1 MDKIEKI
8 KTLLNK
14 KIERRPTFGTDPNEP
29 WSVRAGI
36 TEGSGS
42 LLDRYLNS
50 RGINPKFLSKYTRI
64 SHAKSSAF
72 QQWKRDHLVEDTEID
87 ESKTLQHTPVELR
100 QHAINKEKHMTKV
113 LHHNGLHKEESEQ
126 IDELAPETLASYVLK
141 TTSKDPKRAEPRKK
155 AMSKLA
161 KIMAKR
167 SFSEAKTIQ
176 GTALDKFRQAA
187 ADRARKHDD
196 IEREMKARHAAGKED
211 MKGSIDRLAKQLNK
225 EETINEVSSSEVQ
238 HHFDKWTNSEHA
250 PYNSDAGDDNKVHQS
265 ALRYL
270 RSTDVPKENH
280 EKLAMHIAHKFH
292 GSGIDEEA
300 EQIDEGIEVKKEYN
314 DKTEAEHGVYHNGK
328 KIGYIV
334 HHKPSGTHTAY
345 HSPQDDDDY
354 GQIDDFDSH
363 HDAVSQIRHSAGV
376 GVHEEV
382 EQIDEKNVPTS
393 PEKWARAKAAAKSKF
408 AVYPSAYANGW
419 ASKKYKAMGGG
430 WKSVKEEIDLVEK
443 NDSHT
448 HAAHYE
454 DPKTGEWT
462 GMNLLIAKDDDDAVR
477 QAHEKCKEGCR
488 LTKVERH
495 ITVKEE
501 VEQIDELKMSTV
513 KSYHKKRLTDFSY
526 TNKKP
531 GETSTKQRNARIKKV
546 SAGIDRSIDRQT
558 GYKPTSESAGISKT
572 KETKFHKKLD
582 TLVHNTFGKRK
593 DELKMKED
601 VFQDTQAATQT
612 AFDMGTQADDREP
625 TYSKKKEMSKSARMI
640 KSLYKKHKMVKEELY
655 DHEKEDKS
663 VASYG
668 KKPKV
673 EKQEVYD
680 DDQAAMVLS
689 GGKTLTGQT
698 RDTLEIDPVLRKPVK
713 PDNKQQINKQQ

>member
-1 MDKIEKI
+1 MDA
-8 KTLLNK
+8 K
-14 KIERRPTFGTDPNEP
+14 KLKLIVRGDKKPTFGTDPNEP

-36 TEGSGS
+36 TESERGE
-42 LLDRYLNS
+42 LHAYLKS
-50 RGINPKFLSKYTRI
+50 RGINPEFVSKDTKI
-64 SHAKSSAF
+64 SHAKSSEF
-72 QQWKRDHLVEDTEID
+72 HKWRRDHQFDDPINYVSTTVADRMKKQRAQTEEVDI
-87 ESKTLQHTPVELR
+87 EEGKTLQHTPVELR
-100 QHAINKEKHMTKV
+100 QHAIDKEKHMTKV

-155 AMSKLA
+155 AMGKLA

-211 MKGSIDRLAKQLNK
+211 MKGSIDRLAKHLNK

-300 EQIDEGIEVKKEYN
+300 EQIDE
-314 DKTEAEHGVYHNGK
+314 
-328 KIGYIV
+328 
-334 HHKPSGTHTAY
+334 
-345 HSPQDDDDY
+345 
-354 GQIDDFDSH
+354 
-363 HDAVSQIRHSAGV
+363 
-376 GVHEEV
+376 
-382 EQIDEKNVPTS
+382 KNVPTS

-430 WKSVKEEIDLVEK
+430 WKSVKEETDLAEK

-462 GMNLLIAKDDDDAVR
+462 GMNLLIAKDDDDAIR
-477 QAHEKCKEGCR
+477 QANEKCKEGCR

-501 VEQIDELKMSTV
+501 VEQIDELKKSTV
-513 KSYHKKRLTDFSY
+513 FSWLKQQPVVPE
-526 TNKKP
+526 KKP
-531 GETSTKQRNARIKKV
+531 GMSRKDHNKKIKTSSKSWNRAL
-546 SAGIDRSIDRQT
+546 DRLA
-558 GYKPTSESAGISKT
+558 GYKPTSESAGASKT
-572 KETKFHKKLD
+572 KETQFHKKLD
-582 TLVHNTFGKRK
+582 TLVHDTFGKRK

-612 AFDMGTQADDREP
+612 PFDMGTQADDREP
-625 TYSKKKEMSKSARMI
+625 TYSKRKEMSKSARMI

-663 VASYG
+663 VATYG
-668 KKPKV
+668 KKPKA
-673 EKQEVYD
+673 EKQEVYGD
-680 DDQAAMVLS
+680 DDTQAAMILK
-689 GGKTLTGQT
+689 GGTTLTGQT
-698 RDTLEIDPVLRKPVK
+698 RDTLEIDPVMRKPVR
-713 PDNKQQINKQQ
+713 PDNQISNKKTDK

>member
-1 MDKIEKI
+1 MDA
-8 KTLLNK
+8 K
-14 KIERRPTFGTDPNEP
+14 KLKLIVRGDKKPTFGTDPNEP

-36 TEGSGS
+36 TESERGE
-42 LLDRYLNS
+42 LHAYLKS
-50 RGINPKFLSKYTRI
+50 RGINPDFVSKDTKI
-64 SHAKSSAF
+64 SHAKSSEF
-72 QQWKRDHLVEDTEID
+72 HKWRRDHQFDDPINFVSTTVADRMKQQRAQTEEVEIE
-87 ESKTLQHTPVELR
+87 EGKTLQHTPVELR
-100 QHAINKEKHMTKV
+100 QHAIDKEKHMTKV

-167 SFSEAKTIQ
+167 SFSEEKKP
-176 GTALDKFRQAA
+176 TALEKFRAA
-187 ADRARKHDD
+187 AAEREKKHDEIQKKQSKD
-196 IEREMKARHAAGKED
+196 GSGMTAA
-211 MKGSIDRLAKQLNK
+211 IDRLEKHLNK
-225 EETINEVSSSEVQ
+225 EES
-238 HHFDKWTNSEHA
+238 
-250 PYNSDAGDDNKVHQS
+250 
-265 ALRYL
+265 
-270 RSTDVPKENH
+270 
-280 EKLAMHIAHKFH
+280 
-292 GSGIDEEA
+292 
-300 EQIDEGIEVKKEYN
+300 
-314 DKTEAEHGVYHNGK
+314 
-328 KIGYIV
+328 
-334 HHKPSGTHTAY
+334 
-345 HSPQDDDDY
+345 
-354 GQIDDFDSH
+354 
-363 HDAVSQIRHSAGV
+363 
-376 GVHEEV
+376 

-430 WKSVKEEIDLVEK
+430 WKSVKEEIDLAEK

-625 TYSKKKEMSKSARMI
+625 TYSKRKEMSKSARMI
-640 KSLYKKHKMVKEELY
+640 KSLYKKHKMVKEDLY

-663 VASYG
+663 VATYG
-668 KKPKV
+668 KKPKA
-673 EKQEVYD
+673 EKQEVYGD
-680 DDQAAMVLS
+680 DDTQAAMILK
-689 GGKTLTGQT
+689 GGTTLTGQT
-698 RDTLEIDPVLRKPVK
+698 RDTLEIDPVMRKPVR
-713 PDNKQQINKQQ
+713 PDNKISDKKTDK

>member
-1 MDKIEKI
+1 MNWHQKHWHLMFSKQPVKIQSV
-8 KTLLNK
+8 LNL
-14 KIERRPTFGTDPNEP
+14 
-29 WSVRAGI
+29 VR
-36 TEGSGS
+36 
-42 LLDRYLNS
+42 
-50 RGINPKFLSKYTRI
+50 
-64 SHAKSSAF
+64 
-72 QQWKRDHLVEDTEID
+72 
-87 ESKTLQHTPVELR
+87 
-100 QHAINKEKHMTKV
+100 
-113 LHHNGLHKEESEQ
+113 
-126 IDELAPETLASYVLK
+126 
-141 TTSKDPKRAEPRKK
+141 K

-167 SFSEAKTIQ
+167 SFSEEKKP
-176 GTALDKFRQAA
+176 TALEKFRAA
-187 ADRARKHDD
+187 AAEREKKHDEIQKKQSKD
-196 IEREMKARHAAGKED
+196 GSGMTAA
-211 MKGSIDRLAKQLNK
+211 IDRLAKHLNK

-300 EQIDEGIEVKKEYN
+300 EQIDE
-314 DKTEAEHGVYHNGK
+314 
-328 KIGYIV
+328 
-334 HHKPSGTHTAY
+334 
-345 HSPQDDDDY
+345 
-354 GQIDDFDSH
+354 
-363 HDAVSQIRHSAGV
+363 
-376 GVHEEV
+376 
-382 EQIDEKNVPTS
+382 KNVPTS

-430 WKSVKEEIDLVEK
+430 WKSVKEEIDLTEK

-462 GMNLLIAKDDDDAVR
+462 GMNLLIAKDDDDAIR
-477 QAHEKCKEGCR
+477 QANEKCKEGCR

-501 VEQIDELKMSTV
+501 VEQIDELKKSTV
-513 KSYHKKRLTDFSY
+513 FSWLKQQPVVPE
-526 TNKKP
+526 KKP
-531 GETSTKQRNARIKKV
+531 GMSRKDHNKKIKTSSKSWNRAL
-546 SAGIDRSIDRQT
+546 DRLA

-625 TYSKKKEMSKSARMI
+625 TYSKRKEMSKSARMI

-663 VASYG
+663 VATYG
-668 KKPKV
+668 KKPKA
-673 EKQEVYD
+673 EKQEVYGD
-680 DDQAAMVLS
+680 DDTQAAMILK
-689 GGKTLTGQT
+689 GGTTLTGQT
-698 RDTLEIDPVLRKPVK
+698 RDTLEIDPVMRKPVK
-713 PDNKQQINKQQ
+713 PDNQISDRKTDK

>member
-1 MDKIEKI
+1 MDA
-8 KTLLNK
+8 K
-14 KIERRPTFGTDPNEP
+14 KLKLIVRGDKKPTFGTDPNEP

-36 TEGSGS
+36 TESERGE
-42 LLDRYLNS
+42 LHAYLKS
-50 RGINPKFLSKYTRI
+50 RGINPDFVSKDTKI
-64 SHAKSSAF
+64 SHAKSSEF
-72 QQWKRDHLVEDTEID
+72 QKWRRDHQFDDPINFVSTTVADRMKKQRAQTE
-87 ESKTLQHTPVELR
+87 
-100 QHAINKEKHMTKV
+100 
-113 LHHNGLHKEESEQ
+113 
-126 IDELAPETLASYVLK
+126 ETVAEAKKPK
-141 TTSKDPKRAEPRKK
+141 TTSLE
-155 AMSKLA
+155 
-161 KIMAKR
+161 
-167 SFSEAKTIQ
+167 
-176 GTALDKFRQAA
+176 KFRKASA
-187 ADRARKHDD
+187 EREKKHDE
-196 IEREMKARHAAGKED
+196 IEKNQSKD
-211 MKGSIDRLAKQLNK
+211 GSGMTSAIDRLEKHLNK
-225 EETINEVSSSEVQ
+225 EETINEVSDSEVQ
-238 HHFDKWTNSEHA
+238 HHFDNWTNSEHA

-270 RSTDVPKENH
+270 RSTNVPKENH

-292 GSGIDEEA
+292 GSGIDEEVK
-300 EQIDEGIEVKKEYN
+300 QIDELKMSTVKS
-314 DKTEAEHGVYHNGK
+314 YHK
-328 KIGYIV
+328 KRLTDFSYANK
-334 HHKPSGTHTAY
+334 KPGETSTKPRNAR
-345 HSPQDDDDY
+345 
-354 GQIDDFDSH
+354 IKK
-363 HDAVSQIRHSAGV
+363 VSAGIDRSIDRQT
-376 GVHEEV
+376 GYKPTSEET

-430 WKSVKEEIDLVEK
+430 WKSVNEEVDITEK

-462 GMNLLIAKDDDDAVR
+462 GMNLLIAKDDDDAIR
-477 QAHEKCKEGCR
+477 QANEKCKEGCR

-501 VEQIDELKMSTV
+501 VEQIDELKKSTV
-513 KSYHKKRLTDFSY
+513 FSWLKQQPVVPE
-526 TNKKP
+526 KKP
-531 GETSTKQRNARIKKV
+531 GMTRKDFNKKIKTHSK
-546 SAGIDRSIDRQT
+546 SWNRALDRLA
-558 GYKPTSESAGISKT
+558 GYKPTSEAAGVSKT
-572 KETKFHKKLD
+572 KETQFHKKLD
-582 TLVHNTFGKRK
+582 TLVHDTFGKRK

-668 KKPKV
+668 KKPKIN
-673 EKQEVYD
+673 KQEVYSD
-680 DDQAAMVLS
+680 DDVEAAMVLK

-698 RDTLEIDPVLRKPVK
+698 RDTLEIDPVMRKSLK
-713 PDNKQQINKQQ
+713 PDNQLNNKKTDK

>member
-1 MDKIEKI
+1 MDAKKLKLIVRGDK
-8 KTLLNK
+8 KT
-14 KIERRPTFGTDPNEP
+14 TFGTDPNEP

-36 TEGSGS
+36 TESERS
-42 LLDRYLNS
+42 ELHAYLKS
-50 RGINPKFLSKYTRI
+50 RGINPDFVSKDTKI
-64 SHAKSSAF
+64 SHAKSSEF
-72 QQWKRDHLVEDTEID
+72 HKWRRDHQFDDPINYVSTTVADKMKRQRAQVEE
-87 ESKTLQHTPVELR
+87 V
-100 QHAINKEKHMTKV
+100 
-113 LHHNGLHKEESEQ
+113 EQ

-167 SFSEAKTIQ
+167 SFSEEKKPS
-176 GTALDKFRQAA
+176 ALEKFRKSS
-187 ADRARKHDD
+187 DEREKKHAD
-196 IEREMKARHAAGKED
+196 IEKEMKDRHAAGKED
-211 MKGSIDRLAKQLNK
+211 MKGSIDRLEKQLNK
-225 EETINEVSSSEVQ
+225 EETINEVSKSEVD
-238 HHFDKWTNSEHA
+238 HHFDQWTNSEHA

-270 RSTDVPKENH
+270 SSTNVPKEKH

-292 GSGIDEEA
+292 GSGIDEELK
-300 EQIDEGIEVKKEYN
+300 QII
-314 DKTEAEHGVYHNGK
+314 
-328 KIGYIV
+328 
-334 HHKPSGTHTAY
+334 
-345 HSPQDDDDY
+345 
-354 GQIDDFDSH
+354 
-363 HDAVSQIRHSAGV
+363 
-376 GVHEEV
+376 
-382 EQIDEKNVPTS
+382 EKNVPTS

-430 WKSVKEEIDLVEK
+430 WKSVNEEVVTEK

-462 GMNLLIAKDDDDAVR
+462 GMNLLVAKDDEDAIR
-477 QAHEKCKEGCR
+477 QANEKCKEGCR

-501 VEQIDELKMSTV
+501 AKQIDELKMSTV

-526 TNKKP
+526 SNKKP

-558 GYKPTSESAGISKT
+558 GYKPTSE
-572 KETKFHKKLD
+572 
-582 TLVHNTFGKRK
+582 
-593 DELKMKED
+593 D
-601 VFQDTQAATQT
+601 VYQDSQAATQT

-625 TYSKKKEMSKSARMI
+625 TYSKRKEMSKSARMI
-640 KSLYKKHKMVKEELY
+640 KSLYRKHKMVKEDLY

-663 VASYG
+663 VAAYG

-673 EKQEVYD
+673 DKQEVYSD
-680 DDQAAMVLS
+680 DDTQAAMILK
-689 GGKTLTGQT
+689 GGTTLTGQT
-698 RDTLEIDPVLRKPVK
+698 RDTLEIDPVMRKQTR
-713 PDNKQQINKQQ
+713 PDNKISDRKTDK

>member
-1 MDKIEKI
+1 MDKVDKI

-36 TEGSGS
+36 TESSGG

-72 QQWKRDHLVEDTEID
+72 QQWKKDHMYEEVGVD
-87 ESKTLQHTPVELR
+87 ESKTLQHTPVEIR
-100 QHAINKEKHMTKV
+100 QHTINKEKHMTKV
-113 LHHNGLHKEESEQ
+113 LTHNGLHKEE
-126 IDELAPETLASYVLK
+126 
-141 TTSKDPKRAEPRKK
+141 
-155 AMSKLA
+155 
-161 KIMAKR
+161 
-167 SFSEAKTIQ
+167 TI
-176 GTALDKFRQAA
+176 
-187 ADRARKHDD
+187 
-196 IEREMKARHAAGKED
+196 E
-211 MKGSIDRLAKQLNK
+211 
-225 EETINEVSSSEVQ
+225 
-238 HHFDKWTNSEHA
+238 
-250 PYNSDAGDDNKVHQS
+250 
-265 ALRYL
+265 
-270 RSTDVPKENH
+270 
-280 EKLAMHIAHKFH
+280 
-292 GSGIDEEA
+292 
-300 EQIDEGIEVKKEYN
+300 
-314 DKTEAEHGVYHNGK
+314 
-328 KIGYIV
+328 
-334 HHKPSGTHTAY
+334 
-345 HSPQDDDDY
+345 
-354 GQIDDFDSH
+354 
-363 HDAVSQIRHSAGV
+363 
-376 GVHEEV
+376 
-382 EQIDEKNVPTS
+382 EKNVPTS
-393 PEKWARAKAAAKSKF
+393 PEKWARAKAQAKAKF

-430 WKSVKEEIDLVEK
+430 WKSVSEESEQLDELAPETLASYVLKTSSKDPNRAEPRKKAMSKLAKTMAKRPADPNATRVSTNIFGEEKKPKMTALDKFRKAAAEREKKHSQYEKPTGDLKGAIDRLEKHLNKEEAGISKQKETSFHKKLDTLVHKTFGKRKDELKMKEEVVTEK

-462 GMNLLIAKDDDDAVR
+462 GMNLLIAKDDEDAIR
-477 QAHEKCKEGCR
+477 QANEKCKEGCR

-495 ITVKEE
+495 TTVKEE
-501 VEQIDELKMSTV
+501 IEQIDELKKSTV
-513 KSYHKKRLTDFSY
+513 KSWLGQQPVVPP
-526 TNKKP
+526 KKP
-531 GETSTKQRNARIKKV
+531 GMDRKAHNQRIKTRSK
-546 SAGIDRSIDRQT
+546 SWDRAIDRLT
-558 GYKPTSESAGISKT
+558 GHKPTS
-572 KETKFHKKLD
+572 
-582 TLVHNTFGKRK
+582 
-593 DELKMKED
+593 ED

-640 KSLYKKHKMVKEELY
+640 KSLYKKHRMVKEDLY

-663 VASYG
+663 VAGYG

-698 RDTLEIDPVLRKPVK
+698 RDTLEIDPVLRKPLK